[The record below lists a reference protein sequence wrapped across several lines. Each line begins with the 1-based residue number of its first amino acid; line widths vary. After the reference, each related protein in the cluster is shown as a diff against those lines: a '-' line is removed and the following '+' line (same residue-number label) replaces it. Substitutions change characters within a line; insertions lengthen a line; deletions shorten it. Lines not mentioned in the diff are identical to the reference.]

1 MEEHGS
7 IRKIE
12 RIARI
17 GSYVTDVASQ
27 TSYAEDGTPLRIFRI
42 KQHITEQKHYEAE
55 LEKLQTVNEKKTD
68 LPGIVAHDLR
78 SPTAQIKGVTEI
90 LRDMVP
96 DSEQSLLAMQD
107 RAADAGLEM
116 QQSSSSG
123 PLPDE
128 PKPFVPA
135 SHISRK

>member
-27 TSYAEDGTPLRIFRI
+27 TSYAEDGTPLRIFGI
-42 KQHITEQKHYEAE
+42 KQDITEQKQYEAE

-68 LPGIVAHDLR
+68 IPGIVAHDLR
-78 SPTAQIKGVTEI
+78 SPTAQIKGVTEM
-90 LRDMVP
+90 L
-96 DSEQSLLAMQD
+96 
-107 RAADAGLEM
+107 
-116 QQSSSSG
+116 
-123 PLPDE
+123 
-128 PKPFVPA
+128 
-135 SHISRK
+135 